1 MKKTILLLTTAL
13 LLTAGWAMAQTASL
27 SFNDNGLGGG
37 TATTGTY
44 SPTDTFNFDVF
55 MTYSGGTAATGL
67 SYWLETETGVASA
80 INITAETYF
89 TFTIAQDGEAK
100 PWTFSDTSGADT
112 GFLTDKSATQS
123 GDLGATTTGTPPG
136 PGTFQVSNLAFSL
149 AGAAPG
155 TYHLELTL
163 LSTNSPKA
171 SEATVDA
178 NDTFFTTR
186 TTYTFT
192 VAAVP
197 EPATWSLMGL
207 GGLGTVGMTLL
218 RARRR
223 S

>member
-1 MKKTILLLTTAL
+1 MKKTILLLTTAF
-13 LLTAGWAMAQTASL
+13 LLTAGWAMAQATASL

-44 SPTDTFNFDVF
+44 NPTDTFNFDVF
-55 MTYSGGTAATGL
+55 LTFSGGTSATGL
-67 SYWLETETGVASA
+67 SYWLETENAVAP
-80 INITAETYF
+80 NITISGETYF
-89 TFTIAQDGEAK
+89 TWTNPQDPEAK
-100 PWTFSDTSGADT
+100 PWTFTDTVGADS
-112 GFLTDKSATQS
+112 GFKTDQSATLS
-123 GDLGATTTGTPPG
+123 GDLGAANFAAPHS
-136 PGTFQVSNLAFSL
+136 PGTFQVSNVAFSL

-163 LSTNSPKA
+163 AANTPKV
-171 SEATVDA
+171 SEATIDG
-178 NDTFFTTR
+178 NDTNFTAQ